1 MIDRLMLFGLSR
13 QEAVIYTCLYQNG
26 ALSGYEAA
34 KLTGISRSNVY
45 SALSGLV
52 EKGAAYLMEGA
63 TNKYVAVPP
72 GELCDNRLRMLQ
84 EAKEYLEDHLQSAAE
99 EEDGYITIEGNRN
112 IDNKIRTMLQSA
124 EKRIYI
130 SLPYRFLSAWEAQ
143 LLELAGRG
151 IKVVVLTDC
160 QVQLAQ
166 IQVYVLQQDHP
177 QQIHLIVD
185 SRYVLTGDYSGAVQ
199 DACLYSGQKNFVNV
213 LKQALR
219 NEIRLIE
226 LSCRN
231 DEEHTVIS
239 NIKEEQ
245 IEGGK
250 KWQSESVF

>member
-13 QEAVIYTCLYQNG
+13 QEAAIYTCLYQNG
-26 ALSGYEAA
+26 ALSGYETA

-63 TNKYVAVPP
+63 SNKYVAVPP

-84 EAKEYLEDHLQSAAE
+84 EAKAYLEEHLKSDAR
-99 EEDGYITIEGNRN
+99 EEDGYITIEGSRN
-112 IDNKIRTMLQSA
+112 IENKIRTMLLGA

-130 SLPYRFLSAWEAQ
+130 SLAYRFLSVWETQ
-143 LLELAGRG
+143 LLQLADRD

-160 QVQLAQ
+160 QVELPG
-166 IQVYVLQQDHP
+166 IQVYVLHP
-177 QQIHLIVD
+177 QEQAQQIHLIVD
-185 SRYVLTGDYSGAVQ
+185 SRYVLTGEYSGAVH
-199 DACLYSGQKNFVNV
+199 DTCLYSGQKNFVNV

-231 DEEHTVIS
+231 DEEHAVNA
-239 NIKEEQ
+239 NIKR
-245 IEGGK
+245 GTD
-250 KWQSESVF
+250 